1 MRFLIFIYGKS
12 RMKRTQLVSDKRA
25 ECHILLPKDDFSLER
40 TVFLQFKNISGE
52 WFIKETDCCHLKT
65 EEFFQMGKRKSD
77 EGIFYKL
84 SIGRKNE
91 LSVGGKDLYIQL
103 IRYRNDWS
111 IYKKYKLRDC
121 RIIKEKNIFIM
132 MEKAINRKNSM
143 GISYEYGK
151 WFIEKCGNIEI
162 YINEILLEKKQQL
175 EFGDVICIGTIY
187 LLFFENY
194 IAVEAGERNIVS
206 DYLEEVVLENE
217 IKGQE
222 DVRKKEKREI
232 TFHRAPRVMEELKK
246 VSLKV
251 DAPPQVDVQ
260 EKKSIFMDIG
270 TIMNLM
276 FPMLGMN
283 LFLIYGMKSEQNQAG
298 IYVYSGLFM
307 AVMSAVCSILWLMI
321 SRKYEKR
328 EQQKKVNKERLAYRR
343 YLNKKSEYIKVQY
356 ERVYKVLQSRYL
368 RADTYLDSPLL
379 DMYLWNRNLYHK
391 DFLMYRI
398 GIGDVEF
405 PMKIEF
411 PEEVFGDEEN
421 ILWREAKKIKEHYEI
436 LHQIPVLLDMGRYS
450 QIGIITKDTIAG
462 MELVRSIIL
471 QIALCNCYTEVK
483 IGCIYNKNKVIQ
495 SQQWDFCRWLPHIWD
510 ANRQKRFIA
519 GNEVEARRLFYD
531 LLQIFKEREEVS
543 ISGKA
548 EKILPHYILF
558 VAEEQFLEGEMFSK
572 YILDRGR
579 EYGLTVVW
587 LDSMRKKL
595 PNTCKMVLEI
605 NGGFTGR
612 YEIERHS
619 QKKEKI
625 NFDYTEKN
633 IAEKLIRSIS
643 GIKVMEIEEKAG
655 IPEVVDFL
663 GMYDVHTIE
672 ELHIKQRWEKNRIF
686 ESAKVLIGKKAGDE
700 PFYLDI
706 HERYHGPHKIK
717 RKRVRRIGGKGKNE
731 ITNKAYFKLIVLAF
745 VGVGSIYT
753 YRTYYVEA
761 AVITQLA
768 IDEDTEVMDNT
779 AGDIGEKSP
788 KLYLES
794 KGWIGGTGE
803 FAQYLFSKDNRTFTI
818 GVEENTFHS
827 DLEKE
832 SFLFQVSEKESG
844 IDQEGFNKIRQYEQ
858 GEFERKDS
866 DNPIYQKTLS
876 FETEKNRQKVYSL
889 YLEYINRWGMPL
901 IGDKGAVE
909 NYGNILSGT
918 FKSKK
923 LVIDKKCPEI
933 AGLKLEKADK
943 KKEGIRFAKKSVS
956 ETYNT
961 DEIYNT
967 DKKCNTDITYN
978 IDEECYYN
986 TSVKGMIDIREKYLD
1001 LDSIHIQAMPLDDR
1015 AREVVKENEA
1025 ESNDGMLDILAWT
1038 HTKKGNLHQISF
1050 DFAVEGKWKFILD
1063 CADLAG
1069 NKGVSNQTGQEGI
1082 ESTDVTIDKSAPELS
1097 VDYKGIINVMEA
1109 ESSPANI
1116 NKKLKSNGEKITSS
1130 GNELF
1135 MKRENSIDICIEDMN
1150 LEAENIE
1157 LKLYRVKYGLNG
1169 KIEQNKESWEEI
1181 TEKIKQEPEKQ
1192 ELEKGEQEKNSKTVM
1207 RYSVTNLDDGHY
1219 KLMIHCTDKAGN
1231 VMTAEKS
1238 SETERCIYNGYYESP
1253 LYTVDTKSPLITS
1266 VILNQNAV
1274 KKIGKRQYF
1283 QNAPQITIKIQE
1295 ENFNKINFSLEGK
1308 MFYSNGMVMEKEW
1321 ERFKS
1326 QEKSLQWKSYYEDG
1340 IRINETNIQVEAEG
1354 NYTLNFGV
1362 IDSAACVA
1370 NQENLKITYDCHKP
1384 EIIYTG
1390 VDNESGDL
1398 IFKAEENGD
1407 DKKKNTL
1414 LLFHKYHFFRYFSKR
1429 RMNVFIRIKDAISG
1443 IERINYAFIPYE
1455 EQTIDI
1461 NKFSQVERTGAEK
1474 INDEYFEKKDLSE
1487 FSITVSPEKEN
1498 FKGYL
1503 KVYGQ
1508 DYSGNV
1514 SEMVKSKGAI
1524 SESLQL
1530 HKETSNITMKMPRAF
1545 FTDKEKN
1552 IRYYN
1557 STVPVQ
1563 AIFEDTY
1570 AGIYKTQL
1578 YAKTTKKKDSSI
1590 KTGKTIMWDGD
1601 NLIYRKRQ
1609 QIELEADKFSQ
1620 SDADNPLTIQADL
1633 EDNAG
1638 HTEKNILN
1646 EKVVI
1651 DNTKPEIEVVYNQ
1664 NNQTQYYNFSRKATV
1679 TVKEKNFSPDL
1690 VVWNIQ
1696 GSNQKYQIG
1705 EWKNVQGTYV
1715 CEISFEE
1722 DGRDYSVGLSVTDKA
1737 GNKSEWKDRNYFTID
1752 KTVPQI
1758 SIQINGIGKQADQ
1771 VPYFNTE
1778 RIITFCIQEQNFD
1791 KDKVE
1796 YNIDA
1801 IHGKSRITI
1810 KKPVKYQE
1818 DGDKYYSRLVLR
1830 KEAKYHIQV
1839 KCTDKAGNVS
1849 ETAETKEFIID
1860 TTTPAVHIAGVK
1872 QNGIYQGK
1880 KIMPQVICKDQYLD
1894 RESVEISLKKIDDR
1908 NVLKKEWS
1916 YERAESENTVQV
1928 QWDNIKKTENSDGI
1942 YYLQIKGQDKA
1953 GNKIKDDFKVV
1964 FRVNQRG
1971 ADFILSHAL
1980 KKKINKYYLKEAPK
1994 IKLREQ
2000 CVKQTKSRAVILKD
2014 NEERKVIGES
2024 SITSSVIADKKSERY
2039 GWYEKYYN
2047 FAKKDFEREG
2057 DYRVTF
2063 QADTKEKELR
2073 FVVDKT
2079 PPVVHIGNLD
2089 KQIYEEK
2096 EHEFTIRVMDN
2107 YAFKELELYMETDRN
2122 ILGQKG
2128 TKKIIIKPKDL
2139 DENYMVRKTLTA
2151 DKRYQTVRYIARD
2164 KAGNVIDSNDNGD
2177 TKVCLVT
2184 DSKTVKEYQEHKKEY
2199 MLIGIIST
2207 LGIFIVISGS
2217 GLFIFTRRKRNL
2229 K

>member
-700 PFYLDI
+700 PFY
-706 HERYHGPHKIK
+706 
-717 RKRVRRIGGKGKNE
+717 
-731 ITNKAYFKLIVLAF
+731 
-745 VGVGSIYT
+745 
-753 YRTYYVEA
+753 
-761 AVITQLA
+761 
-768 IDEDTEVMDNT
+768 
-779 AGDIGEKSP
+779 
-788 KLYLES
+788 
-794 KGWIGGTGE
+794 
-803 FAQYLFSKDNRTFTI
+803 
-818 GVEENTFHS
+818 
-827 DLEKE
+827 
-832 SFLFQVSEKESG
+832 
-844 IDQEGFNKIRQYEQ
+844 
-858 GEFERKDS
+858 
-866 DNPIYQKTLS
+866 
-876 FETEKNRQKVYSL
+876 
-889 YLEYINRWGMPL
+889 
-901 IGDKGAVE
+901 
-909 NYGNILSGT
+909 
-918 FKSKK
+918 
-923 LVIDKKCPEI
+923 
-933 AGLKLEKADK
+933 
-943 KKEGIRFAKKSVS
+943 
-956 ETYNT
+956 
-961 DEIYNT
+961 
-967 DKKCNTDITYN
+967 
-978 IDEECYYN
+978 
-986 TSVKGMIDIREKYLD
+986 
-1001 LDSIHIQAMPLDDR
+1001 
-1015 AREVVKENEA
+1015 
-1025 ESNDGMLDILAWT
+1025 
-1038 HTKKGNLHQISF
+1038 
-1050 DFAVEGKWKFILD
+1050 
-1063 CADLAG
+1063 
-1069 NKGVSNQTGQEGI
+1069 
-1082 ESTDVTIDKSAPELS
+1082 
-1097 VDYKGIINVMEA
+1097 
-1109 ESSPANI
+1109 
-1116 NKKLKSNGEKITSS
+1116 
-1130 GNELF
+1130 
-1135 MKRENSIDICIEDMN
+1135 
-1150 LEAENIE
+1150 
-1157 LKLYRVKYGLNG
+1157 
-1169 KIEQNKESWEEI
+1169 
-1181 TEKIKQEPEKQ
+1181 
-1192 ELEKGEQEKNSKTVM
+1192 
-1207 RYSVTNLDDGHY
+1207 
-1219 KLMIHCTDKAGN
+1219 
-1231 VMTAEKS
+1231 
-1238 SETERCIYNGYYESP
+1238 
-1253 LYTVDTKSPLITS
+1253 
-1266 VILNQNAV
+1266 
-1274 KKIGKRQYF
+1274 
-1283 QNAPQITIKIQE
+1283 
-1295 ENFNKINFSLEGK
+1295 
-1308 MFYSNGMVMEKEW
+1308 
-1321 ERFKS
+1321 
-1326 QEKSLQWKSYYEDG
+1326 
-1340 IRINETNIQVEAEG
+1340 
-1354 NYTLNFGV
+1354 
-1362 IDSAACVA
+1362 
-1370 NQENLKITYDCHKP
+1370 
-1384 EIIYTG
+1384 
-1390 VDNESGDL
+1390 
-1398 IFKAEENGD
+1398 
-1407 DKKKNTL
+1407 
-1414 LLFHKYHFFRYFSKR
+1414 
-1429 RMNVFIRIKDAISG
+1429 
-1443 IERINYAFIPYE
+1443 
-1455 EQTIDI
+1455 
-1461 NKFSQVERTGAEK
+1461 
-1474 INDEYFEKKDLSE
+1474 
-1487 FSITVSPEKEN
+1487 
-1498 FKGYL
+1498 
-1503 KVYGQ
+1503 
-1508 DYSGNV
+1508 
-1514 SEMVKSKGAI
+1514 
-1524 SESLQL
+1524 
-1530 HKETSNITMKMPRAF
+1530 
-1545 FTDKEKN
+1545 
-1552 IRYYN
+1552 
-1557 STVPVQ
+1557 
-1563 AIFEDTY
+1563 
-1570 AGIYKTQL
+1570 
-1578 YAKTTKKKDSSI
+1578 
-1590 KTGKTIMWDGD
+1590 
-1601 NLIYRKRQ
+1601 
-1609 QIELEADKFSQ
+1609 
-1620 SDADNPLTIQADL
+1620 
-1633 EDNAG
+1633 
-1638 HTEKNILN
+1638 
-1646 EKVVI
+1646 
-1651 DNTKPEIEVVYNQ
+1651 
-1664 NNQTQYYNFSRKATV
+1664 
-1679 TVKEKNFSPDL
+1679 
-1690 VVWNIQ
+1690 
-1696 GSNQKYQIG
+1696 
-1705 EWKNVQGTYV
+1705 
-1715 CEISFEE
+1715 
-1722 DGRDYSVGLSVTDKA
+1722 
-1737 GNKSEWKDRNYFTID
+1737 
-1752 KTVPQI
+1752 
-1758 SIQINGIGKQADQ
+1758 
-1771 VPYFNTE
+1771 
-1778 RIITFCIQEQNFD
+1778 
-1791 KDKVE
+1791 
-1796 YNIDA
+1796 
-1801 IHGKSRITI
+1801 
-1810 KKPVKYQE
+1810 
-1818 DGDKYYSRLVLR
+1818 
-1830 KEAKYHIQV
+1830 
-1839 KCTDKAGNVS
+1839 
-1849 ETAETKEFIID
+1849 
-1860 TTTPAVHIAGVK
+1860 
-1872 QNGIYQGK
+1872 
-1880 KIMPQVICKDQYLD
+1880 

-1964 FRVNQRG
+1964 FCVNQRG